1 MNNQI
6 SPSLSHQLLTEG
18 WWSFYHI
25 FSFLA
30 PLSSYSPLDLID
42 LRSSCQLFHQVL
54 PRPSRCCWTTFPN
67 PKHATLTSLLS
78 SINDAWSAA
87 DAAAAAAAAAAAN
100 VATTAVVTSAANAT
114 ELAQEVRRSVG
125 DDDDDDDD
133 DNDDKLNPRLRL
145 PTVIYLGRGTF
156 DCGTSLVITCPIS
169 LVGVGRDDTILD
181 GGIEILGKNKKNK
194 IVILKNLT
202 VSNAKMHGIHGND
215 GMMIATDQVSVE
227 RCGYYGIWSFN
238 SIVVCHDLVVRDC
251 GWSGVRANISG
262 IVEISGIHT

>member
-1 MNNQI
+1 MNNKI
-6 SPSLSHQLLTEG
+6 SPSLSQQLITEG

-30 PLSSYSPLDLID
+30 PLSSYPPLDLIE
-42 LRSSCQLFHQVL
+42 LRTSCKLFHQVL
-54 PRPSRCCWTTFPN
+54 PRPPRCCWTTFPN

-87 DAAAAAAAAAAAN
+87 DAAAAAAAAAANVAN
-100 VATTAVVTSAANAT
+100 VATSAAD
-114 ELAQEVRRSVG
+114 LAQEVGQRVG
-125 DDDDDDDD
+125 DDDDD
-133 DNDDKLNPRLRL
+133 NLNPYLRL

-169 LVGVGRDDTILD
+169 LVGGGRGSTILD

-194 IVILKNLT
+194 IVTLKNLT
-202 VSNAKMHGIHGND
+202 VRNAKMHGIHGND
-215 GMMIATDQVSVE
+215 GMMIVTDQVSVE
-227 RCGYYGIWSFN
+227 KCGYYGVWSFN
-238 SIVVCHDLVVRDC
+238 STVVCHDLVVRDC

-262 IVEISGIHT
+262 VVEISGGQT